1 MTVALSREE
10 RLGLLASATADELL
24 AAADTCLAAADSFAV
39 VTSPTVGCVPTQ
51 VREPVMRERF
61 LLGDVLA
68 CTAEVEF
75 NGVRGWAMRL
85 GDDRAAT
92 LAMAVLDA
100 AGAFSADLARPI
112 DELCARVADRVRDAD
127 AAEWAELAPTIVEFE
142 EL

>member
-1 MTVALSREE
+1 MTTGMSREE
-10 RLGLLASATADELL
+10 RLTLLASAGQDELL
-24 AAADTCLAAADSFAV
+24 AAADACLAAATDFAV
-39 VTSPTVGCVPTQ
+39 VTTPTVGCVPAQ
-51 VREPVMRERF
+51 VREPIMRQRF

-100 AGAFSADLARPI
+100 AGASSAALAGLI
-112 DELCARVADRVRDAD
+112 DELCARVADRVREAD